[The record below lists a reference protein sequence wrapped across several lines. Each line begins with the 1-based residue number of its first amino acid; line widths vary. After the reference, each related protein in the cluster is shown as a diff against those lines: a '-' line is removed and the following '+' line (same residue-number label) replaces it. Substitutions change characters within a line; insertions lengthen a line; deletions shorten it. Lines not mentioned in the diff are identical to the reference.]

1 MREEKASFCA
11 LCKSRCGATYIV
23 EDGKLVGAKPAPDHP
38 TGKSLCVKGK
48 AAPEILYHPGRLLAP
63 LKRTNPKSS
72 TDPGWVEIS
81 WEQALRET
89 GERLRAIRD
98 AHGIEA
104 VAVSTTTP
112 SGTALSDGEEWIER
126 LIQVSGTPNWVSTTE
141 VCNWHKD
148 FAHAFTFGSGLP
160 YPDYRQADLI
170 VLWGFNPSSVWL
182 DQATQIADARARGA
196 KIVVIDPRRFGF
208 AIGADQWLRVR
219 PGADGIL
226 ALGIMRILIEK
237 GQYDTA
243 FIRRWTNAAF
253 LVREDNGEFL
263 RGADLQDAE
272 SNHDSF
278 VLLGRN
284 GQPMIVNRHAASD
297 AEFDAATISGT
308 VTVATL
314 QGPVRCT
321 TAFDHLRAAAD
332 QYTLADVARLTWI
345 SEVDIVAVAILI
357 AEASSVA
364 YYTWTGLGQHAAATQ
379 MDRALATLMAFKG
392 SYDAPGGN
400 IVLPSV
406 PRNAISGPKF
416 LPPDQLAKAIG
427 LGDKPLGPPNQG
439 RITAHDFYTA
449 VLDKRPYAVRGLIGF
464 GSNLAVAHANPLRGR
479 EALKTLDFYVHCDV
493 FENPSARYADI
504 LLPVNTPWERDALR
518 VGFASGL
525 AAQEHIQLRPRIV
538 EPAGQS
544 RSDADIAF
552 ALAAELGLNEQF
564 FSGSIRDGR
573 QHILAPSGVTLE
585 ALEAHPE
592 GIRYPLVMRYRK
604 YAEATNSG
612 VQGFATETGQV
623 ELYSALLKR
632 HAQPAVPSFSADA
645 LPGNE
650 EYPFVLTTAKT
661 GYFRHSQDR
670 QIASLRKREPEP
682 SVNLAPEAVE
692 ELGLET
698 GDWAS
703 IETRYGQARM
713 RVKLDN
719 SLDPRVVRASY
730 GWWQANEQLKLPGY
744 DAFSID
750 GSNYNMLIGSA
761 RLDPV
766 SGAAA
771 HRSES
776 CRIVPLQPARGGW
789 RGYQTLRI
797 AALRRVADEVTAVSL
812 QSCDGMPLPDYQ
824 PGQHVILR
832 WQPDAASAPLIRCYS
847 LTGSAEQSDRST
859 YDIAVRFVPAPVDR
873 SDLPDGRMSGVIN
886 RRLGVNDVVE
896 VRIPTGQF
904 ILPLT
909 SDRPVV
915 LVAGG
920 IGITPFLSYLET
932 LARRPDQPRVHLS
945 YANRNPSSEAFAD
958 RLTALQAKLPHL
970 TISRHWSHWAG
981 PAPAGVKLGY
991 IDVGGI
997 LREDFDTAPAVFF
1010 CGPPA
1015 MTRVLKAALKAAGHP
1030 ADLVFEEAFTVGS
1043 IDESALPVGPY
1054 SVTFV
1059 RSGKTMPWDRKSG
1072 SLLNIAEAGGI
1083 AISSGCRA
1091 GQCETCEVAI
1101 LEGETMHRIAVGH
1114 PGGGTCLA
1122 CQAVPRS
1129 DLLVDA

>member
-1 MREEKASFCA
+1 MREEKSSFCA

-23 EDGKLVGAKPAPDHP
+23 EDGQLVGAKPAPDHP

-48 AAPEILYHPGRLLAP
+48 AAPEILYHPDRLLTP

-72 TDPGWVEIS
+72 NDPGWMEIS
-81 WEQALRET
+81 WEQALREI

-112 SGTALSDGEEWIER
+112 SGTALGDGEEWIER

-148 FAHAFTFGSGLP
+148 FAHAFTFGSSLP

-170 VLWGFNPSSVWL
+170 VLWDFNPSSVWL

-196 KIVVIDPRRFGF
+196 KIVVVDPRRFGF

-226 ALGIMRILIEK
+226 ALGIMRILIES
-237 GQYDTA
+237 GQYDTS
-243 FIRRWTNAAF
+243 FVRRWTNAAF

-263 RGADLQDAE
+263 RGVDLQEAG
-272 SNHDSF
+272 SSRDSF

-284 GQPMIVNRHAASD
+284 GQPAIVDRHAASD
-297 AEFDAATISGT
+297 AEFDAAMINGT
-308 VTVATL
+308 V
-314 QGPVRCT
+314 
-321 TAFDHLRAAAD
+321 
-332 QYTLADVARLTWI
+332 
-345 SEVDIVAVAILI
+345 
-357 AEASSVA
+357 
-364 YYTWTGLGQHAAATQ
+364 
-379 MDRALATLMAFKG
+379 
-392 SYDAPGGN
+392 
-400 IVLPSV
+400 
-406 PRNAISGPKF
+406 
-416 LPPDQLAKAIG
+416 
-427 LGDKPLGPPNQG
+427 
-439 RITAHDFYTA
+439 
-449 VLDKRPYAVRGLIGF
+449 
-464 GSNLAVAHANPLRGR
+464 
-479 EALKTLDFYVHCDV
+479 
-493 FENPSARYADI
+493 
-504 LLPVNTPWERDALR
+504 
-518 VGFASGL
+518 
-525 AAQEHIQLRPRIV
+525 
-538 EPAGQS
+538 
-544 RSDADIAF
+544 IAF

-564 FSGSIRDGR
+564 FNGSIRAGR
-573 QHILAPSGVTLE
+573 QHILAPSGITLE

-604 YAEATNSG
+604 YAEATDSG

-632 HAQPAVPSFSADA
+632 HAQPAVPSFSTDA

-661 GYFRHSQDR
+661 GYFRRSQDR

-682 SVNLAPEAVE
+682 SVNLAPEAAE
-692 ELGLET
+692 ELGLEI
-698 GDWAS
+698 GDWAT
-703 IETRYGQARM
+703 IETHCGTARM

-744 DAFSID
+744 DAFSNE

-776 CRIVPLQPARGGW
+776 CRAVPLQPARGGW

-797 AALRRVADEVTAVSL
+797 VALRRVADEVTAVSL
-812 QSCDGMPLPDYQ
+812 QSRDGAPLPDYQ

-847 LTGSAEQSDRST
+847 LTGSAQQSDRGT

-873 SDLPDGRMSGVIN
+873 PDLPDDRMSGVIN
-886 RRLGVNDVVE
+886 RQVAVNDVVE
-896 VRIPTGQF
+896 VRVPTGQF
-904 ILPLT
+904 ILPMT

-932 LARRPDQPRVHLS
+932 LARRSDRPRVHLS

-958 RLTALQAKLPHL
+958 RLAALQAKLPRL
-970 TISRHWSHWAG
+970 TISRHWSHWTG

-991 IDVGGI
+991 IDVGDI
-997 LREDFDTAPAVFF
+997 LREDFDTTPAVFF

-1015 MTRVLKAALKAAGHP
+1015 MTRVLKEAMKAAGHP
-1030 ADLVFEEAFTVGS
+1030 ADLVFEEAFTIGS
-1043 IDESALPVGPY
+1043 VDESALPEGPY

-1072 SLLNIAEAGGI
+1072 SLLDIAEAGGI
-1083 AISSGCRA
+1083 TIASGCRA
-1091 GQCETCEVAI
+1091 GQCETCEAAI